1 MNHFKFDHE
10 SSTIPALLTIEVSYT
25 PYYREATYD
34 SPSEFDADDVSYRV
48 MCDKLDM
55 TECIDNSNF
64 RELHDEIET
73 AVNTEISNHFFNL

>member
-10 SSTIPALLTIEVSYT
+10 SSVIPALLTIEVSYN

-34 SPSEFDADDVSYRV
+34 SPAEFDADDVSYRV
-48 MCDKLDM
+48 LCDKLDM
-55 TECIDNSNF
+55 TDCIDNSNY
-64 RELHDEIET
+64 RELQTEIAF